1 MNNKFNKVEL
11 KNKNTRNDINNRM
24 QGFYGPES
32 PESKKSNL
40 INYKDRNSKL
50 INNIQE
56 ETVNKPN
63 NYNLDKKTFKN
74 DINQRMNN
82 ISGDELFFKR
92 LPLNNNIRDYNITV
106 DTNKDEFNNRLM
118 NYNSLASNINPNPED
133 ENKLFNSGFH
143 NKFKDDTN
151 KRLEELSPLSSNVG
165 YPINKPKNPDF
176 TQNLEP
182 NGNISYNQYENVS
195 ENNNDLTDNVNKLE
209 DLNYKRHYPADT
221 KQQFFFTNK

>member
-1 MNNKFNKVEL
+1 MNNKFNKVEI
-11 KNKNTRNDINNRM
+11 KNKNTRNDINNRI
-24 QGFYGPES
+24 QGFYGDES
-32 PESKKSNL
+32 HESKKYNL
-40 INYKDRNSKL
+40 VNYKELNSKL
-50 INNIQE
+50 INNIQQE
-56 ETVNKPN
+56 PVSISNNN
-63 NYNLDKKTFKN
+63 NYDKKTFKN

-143 NKFKDDTN
+143 NNFKDDTN
-151 KRLEELSPLSSNVG
+151 KRLDELSPLSSNVG

-176 TQNLEP
+176 SQNIEP
-182 NGNISYNQYENVS
+182 EGNISYNQYQNIS
-195 ENNNDLTDNVNKLE
+195 ENNNNLTDNVNKLE